1 MEGGEEIEI
10 AEENE
15 FPSVIGRKYSPVVA
29 HDNDS
34 AVIEMSSVRPGSSSS
49 LPNHDLKNVKVGV
62 HPNMAS
68 EERDESLSNHSSNGP
83 QRESKLELFG
93 FDSLVN
99 ILGLK
104 R

>member
-49 LPNHDLKNVKVGV
+49 LPNHDLKYF
-62 HPNMAS
+62 
-68 EERDESLSNHSSNGP
+68 
-83 QRESKLELFG
+83 LFLYV
-93 FDSLVN
+93 FSF
-99 ILGLK
+99 
-104 R
+104 